1 MMLPLILL
9 AVQPFA
15 AQMDGHNRTFHPAR
29 RGNPQNG
36 RRADS
41 FPKQSTTKILSF
53 ASTKFNK
60 GAIRM
65 QTAIK
70 GNAENPVARQAQPHK
85 LLKRIGST
93 TYEVSVHFSQTS
105 KETAQDKIL
114 RLITREAKT
123 IPANVPQ
130 SPLTA
135 RKE

>member
-1 MMLPLILL
+1 
-9 AVQPFA
+9 
-15 AQMDGHNRTFHPAR
+15 
-29 RGNPQNG
+29 
-36 RRADS
+36 
-41 FPKQSTTKILSF
+41 
-53 ASTKFNK
+53 
-60 GAIRM
+60 M

-70 GNAENPVARQAQPHK
+70 GNAENPVAGQAQPHK

-93 TYEVSVHFSQTS
+93 TYEVSIHFSQTS

-123 IPANVPQ
+123 IPADVPQ